1 MNLTSSA
8 FSPGGAIPKQ
18 FTCEGPDISPEF
30 SWTDIPKETKC
41 FVLIVHDP
49 DAPKAN
55 GFTHWVV
62 YNIPPTV
69 NRIQENAPKNPSV
82 PGLGLQGRNDSGKVG
97 YMGPCPPSG
106 SHRYFAR
113 LYALRTELD
122 LKPGATYREV
132 ISAMEGKIIGQAELM
147 GTYAKTG
154 QKAA

>member
-1 MNLTSSA
+1 
-8 FSPGGAIPKQ
+8 
-18 FTCEGPDISPEF
+18 
-30 SWTDIPKETKC
+30 
-41 FVLIVHDP
+41 
-49 DAPKAN
+49 
-55 GFTHWVV
+55 
-62 YNIPPTV
+62 
-69 NRIQENAPKNPSV
+69 
-82 PGLGLQGRNDSGKVG
+82 
-97 YMGPCPPSG
+97 MGPCPPSG